1 MKKEPSQWIDE
12 HADCRLVLYRNCRN
26 TSEIAKLI
34 SGLVPVREESYIND
48 IHGNQPKCFVYKDG
62 KELQAIAAN
71 FVKDMLKNGLK
82 PEDMAILSIHRTET
96 NPLQEVAT
104 LAGVPISGKRE
115 QNKIWFTSI
124 RKFKGLEAQAVLIVD
139 FRFSE
144 ADSELARRIFY
155 VGCSRANAY
164 LQVALFKDT
173 EEIKDAELLRKLGI
187 G

>member
-1 MKKEPSQWIDE
+1 MKKEPSKWIDE

-34 SGLVPVREESYIND
+34 SGLVSVWEESYIND
-48 IHGNQPKCFVYKDG
+48 IHGNTPKSFVYKNG
-62 KELQAIAAN
+62 KELQTIAAN

-82 PEDMAILSIHRTET
+82 VEDIVILSIHRAEA
-96 NPLQEVAT
+96 NPLNNIST
-104 LAGVPISGKRE
+104 LAGIPLSKKRE
-115 QNKIWFTSI
+115 PNKVWFTSI
-124 RKFKGLEAQAVLIVD
+124 RKFKVLEAKAVLIVD

-144 ADSELARRIFY
+144 IDRELSRRIFY

-173 EEIKDAELLRKLGI
+173 DTIKDAGLLEKLGM